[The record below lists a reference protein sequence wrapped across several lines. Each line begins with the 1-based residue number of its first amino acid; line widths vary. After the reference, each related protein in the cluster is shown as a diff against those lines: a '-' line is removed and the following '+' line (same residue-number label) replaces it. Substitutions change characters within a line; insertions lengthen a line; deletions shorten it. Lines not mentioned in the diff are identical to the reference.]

1 MTINTLFPQIIF
13 FCFFIVFIVITVSYK
28 IPNVLNK
35 GMKPLPCRWYD
46 NIDMGTFNGEKKSL
60 GHSVLQEVGRCH
72 SCMLSYCISCKAQH
86 VGWSKQG
93 YTQMSAAGCYEL
105 K

>member
-1 MTINTLFPQIIF
+1 MIN
-13 FCFFIVFIVITVSYK
+13 
-28 IPNVLNK
+28 
-35 GMKPLPCRWYD
+35 
-46 NIDMGTFNGEKKSL
+46 NIDQCTFRGEKKTPA
-60 GHSVLQEVGRCH
+60 HSVLQEAGRRR
-72 SCMLSYCISCKAQH
+72 SCVLSYCISCKAQH